1 MLNAFRSLITPNSPV
16 NRGFIMFRLIAFAEL
31 TMGMALAG
39 SSVVA
44 GKIIT
49 TRMPVFIA
57 SELRFLI
64 ASLIFVPI
72 LVRGHSGHGIHRITP
87 WQFGFL
93 FLQSLCGNFA
103 FSVCL
108 LYGLRLTGAAE
119 AGIITGTA
127 PMVLALLSVLILR
140 ERMTVPVC
148 AAVILSTAGLIL
160 VNADTGT
167 SPAGQPAA
175 SLAGNALVFAAV
187 TGEALFSVFCK
198 LEGGTLRPLTTAA
211 WVSVIGAALFLPPAI
226 VESLKFDFA
235 SMNARD
241 WILIIYS
248 GLFVT
253 VAAFIF
259 WFRGISKV
267 NASQAAVFTGAMPV
281 TALLM
286 SSMILGEKPD
296 AGDIGGIIC
305 VLMAIVITAAGMY
318 RSRFRS

>member
-1 MLNAFRSLITPNSPV
+1 
-16 NRGFIMFRLIAFAEL
+16 MFRLIAFAEL
-31 TMGMALAG
+31 ATGMALAG

-44 GKIIT
+44 GKILT

-57 SELRFLI
+57 SELRFLT
-64 ASLIFVPI
+64 ASVIFIPI
-72 LVRGHSGHGIHRITP
+72 LVRGFAGDGAHRITTR
-87 WQFGFL
+87 QFRYL

-140 ERMTVPVC
+140 ERLTLPVG
-148 AAVILSTAGLIL
+148 AAVILSTAGIIL
-160 VNADTGT
+160 VNAGGSDAAT
-167 SPAGQPAA
+167 SPAS

-198 LEGGTLRPLTTAA
+198 LEGGTLKPLTTAA
-211 WVSVIGAALFLPPAI
+211 WVSVIGAAMFLPPAA
-226 VESLKFDFA
+226 VEAAKFDFA
-235 SMNARD
+235 SMNALD
-241 WILIIYS
+241 WILILYS
-248 GLFVT
+248 GVFVT

-281 TALLM
+281 TALIM
-286 SSMILGEKPD
+286 SALVLGEKPD
-296 AGDIGGIIC
+296 AEDFGGILC
-305 VLMAIVITAAGMY
+305 VLAAIMITAVGMY
-318 RSRFRS
+318 RKRSRH

>member
-1 MLNAFRSLITPNSPV
+1 
-16 NRGFIMFRLIAFAEL
+16 MFRLIAFAEL

-49 TRMPVFIA
+49 THMPVFIA
-57 SELRFLI
+57 SELRFLT

-72 LVRGHSGHGIHRITP
+72 LVRGYSGKGVRRITLR
-87 WQFGFL
+87 QFRFL

-119 AGIITGTA
+119 AGIITGTT
-127 PMVLALLSVLILR
+127 PMVLALLSVVILR
-140 ERMTVPVC
+140 ERMTLPVC
-148 AAVILSTAGLIL
+148 AAVILSTAGIIL
-160 VNADTGT
+160 VNAGGPGGESSSAFTPFSSIT
-167 SPAGQPAA
+167 
-175 SLAGNALVFAAV
+175 GNALVFAAV

-198 LEGGTLRPLTTAA
+198 LEGSTMRPLTTAA
-211 WVSVIGAALFLPPAI
+211 WVSVIGAALFLPPSIIEA
-226 VESLKFDFA
+226 VNFDFS
-235 SMNARD
+235 SMTALD
-241 WILIIYS
+241 WILILYS

-267 NASQAAVFTGAMPV
+267 NASQAAVFTGAMPI

-296 AGDIGGIIC
+296 AGDIGGMIC
-305 VLMAIVITAAGMY
+305 VLSAIIITAAGMY